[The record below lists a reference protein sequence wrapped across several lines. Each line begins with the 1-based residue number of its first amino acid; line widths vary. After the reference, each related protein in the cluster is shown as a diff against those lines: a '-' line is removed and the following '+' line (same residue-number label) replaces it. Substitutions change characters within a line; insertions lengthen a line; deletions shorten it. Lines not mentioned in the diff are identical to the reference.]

1 MRISDW
7 SSDVCSSDLLR
18 EVAVVADVDAEPAVG
33 GVEHRPAGVAGLEE
47 ELLLEAGDLR
57 DVGLAVLAEVAA
69 VGVDDRAGVVVDAG
83 DVLLVDRHHDDHRV
97 LLRVVLHEADGGA
110 VGDLLGSGIPLGV
123 LARTEVRLRSEEH
136 TSELQSLMRISYA

>member
-1 MRISDW
+1 MYRRPQRTTRTDALFPYTTLFRSRGRGVN
-7 SSDVCSSDLLR
+7 DVLGTGQRQRAPALR

-47 ELLLEAGDLR
+47 ELLVEAGDLR

-69 VGVDDRAGVVVDAG
+69 VGVDHRAGVVVDAG

-97 LLRVVLHEADGGA
+97 LLRIILHKADGRA
-110 VGDLLGSGIPLGV
+110 VG
-123 LARTEVRLRSEEH
+123 H
-136 TSELQSLMRISYA
+136 LQIGRAHV